1 MTLKSCR
8 REIDMPVFDFSNT
21 TEEKKACECTY
32 TTFQSNENT
41 ASAKYPILVL
51 DNMAKQWK
59 YHSCGVFTNQT
70 KRTAFEFTQE
80 DGTVCADILRVDAR
94 FVNLLRWLGEN
105 HINVRLSGENTP
117 DGYAVYKIREI
128 AFGGG
133 KKLSAEDG
141 FLQFMMERLF
151 ASSAPSEEAVD
162 EEQEEDGDDMKL
174 TSIQSI
180 TDFMTCAGRTMPD
193 NIRLWAR
200 RNLAVARSN
209 EVSPEERRH
218 AQRALSIMMN
228 IQWKNN
234 YFEAIDPKEA
244 RRILDEELYGMERVK
259 QRIIETI
266 IQINRTHTLP
276 AY

>member
-1 MTLKSCR
+1 
-8 REIDMPVFDFSNT
+8 MPVFDFSNT
-21 TEEKKACECTY
+21 TEERKACECTY

-51 DNMAKQWK
+51 DNTAKQSK
-59 YHSCGVFTNQT
+59 YHSCGVFMNQT

-162 EEQEEDGDDMKL
+162 EEQEEL
-174 TSIQSI
+174 
-180 TDFMTCAGRTMPD
+180 PD
-193 NIRLWAR
+193 IG
-200 RNLAVARSN
+200 
-209 EVSPEERRH
+209 
-218 AQRALSIMMN
+218 M
-228 IQWKNN
+228 
-234 YFEAIDPKEA
+234 
-244 RRILDEELYGMERVK
+244 ILE
-259 QRIIETI
+259 
-266 IQINRTHTLP
+266 
-276 AY
+276 